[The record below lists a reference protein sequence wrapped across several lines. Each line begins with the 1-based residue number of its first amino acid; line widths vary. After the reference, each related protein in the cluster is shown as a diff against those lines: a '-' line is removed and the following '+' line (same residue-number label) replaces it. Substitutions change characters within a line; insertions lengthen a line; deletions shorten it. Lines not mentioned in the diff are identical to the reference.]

1 MEQQRLQAIEALEI
15 SDNSVKCHRCGLD
28 IPMDGKLSRPQ
39 NDRVAILQKMIKWM
53 ENYYH
58 DANIDDLTALK
69 QQLAELLEDAKYDR
83 LRSLPRIAAELL
95 VGSLYV
101 PSSKARVLKK

>member
-1 MEQQRLQAIEALEI
+1 
-15 SDNSVKCHRCGLD
+15 
-28 IPMDGKLSRPQ
+28 
-39 NDRVAILQKMIKWM
+39 M

-58 DANIDDLTALK
+58 DANFDDLTALN

-83 LRSLPRIAAELL
+83 LRSLPCIAAELL

>member
-1 MEQQRLQAIEALEI
+1 
-15 SDNSVKCHRCGLD
+15 
-28 IPMDGKLSRPQ
+28 
-39 NDRVAILQKMIKWM
+39 MIKWM

-58 DANIDDLTALK
+58 GANIDDLKALK

-83 LRSLPRIAAELL
+83 LRSLPCIAAELL
-95 VGSLYV
+95 AGSLYV